1 MPTTTTNRSSGT
13 HRRLKPVESR
23 DPWGEDSA
31 WDFRFA
37 LPGFF
42 AKAYPRSGNGFRP
55 TSQGSIMVRFSPLR
69 HINQATRLRID
80 AASEFSDPIPQP
92 KGERLMLA

>member
-13 HRRLKPVESR
+13 HRRPRPVESR

-31 WDFRFA
+31 WDFRLA

-42 AKAYPRSGNGFRP
+42 AKVYPPIRQRLQADEPRVHYGTIF
-55 TSQGSIMVRFSPLR
+55 TSQARQSS
-69 HINQATRLRID
+69 D
-80 AASEFSDPIPQP
+80 AAQD
-92 KGERLMLA
+92 